1 MRYKRITLST
11 VSRMKM
17 PQPAMS
23 EGAMKSFLP
32 RWRWTIT
39 FLVAVKLTKDKE
51 DVGVTCRRQSRCGR
65 CRRRRWCTG
74 RGRTPSRPGNKGT
87 ERVRG

>member
-39 FLVAVKLTKDKE
+39 FLVAVKLTQ
-51 DVGVTCRRQSRCGR
+51 GQG
-65 CRRRRWCTG
+65 G
-74 RGRTPSRPGNKGT
+74 RGGDLQETVSMWSLSAPQVVHRSGSHSLTARKQGH
-87 ERVRG
+87 